1 MMYNKLQMNLDEN
14 YFDDKKEKARQIYS
28 GHTKI
33 YNPYFKTEIILNS
46 DGFHHIQF
54 SARRERDKREQLF
67 KFRLLPLGLEIIKK
81 SGTIQEYRKILTA
94 VGKKSA
100 RDGATPMKNVEYWGL
115 VAIVGENKIKAT
127 KNPRNAGS
135 LLCLPSA

>member
-14 YFDDKKEKARQIYS
+14 YFDDRKEKARQIYS

-54 SARRERDKREQLF
+54 SARRERET
-67 KFRLLPLGLEIIKK
+67 EIRNCLSETWKMSKIK
-81 SGTIQEYRKILTA
+81 SN
-94 VGKKSA
+94 KKSA
-100 RDGATPMKNVEYWGL
+100 RGGFFVMPAFSLG
-115 VAIVGENKIKAT
+115 
-127 KNPRNAGS
+127 NP
-135 LLCLPSA
+135 